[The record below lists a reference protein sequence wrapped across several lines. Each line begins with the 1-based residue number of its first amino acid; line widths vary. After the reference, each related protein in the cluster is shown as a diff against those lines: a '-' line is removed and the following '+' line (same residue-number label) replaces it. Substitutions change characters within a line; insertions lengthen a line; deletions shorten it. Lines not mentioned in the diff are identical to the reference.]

1 MLCWAKVQ
9 AKLCSETRE
18 TPTLNIRT
26 DTQRRFCCWNGCSN
40 SNGNCRSSSAGHAGV
55 ATSKHVVTQAAV
67 PAVPPAAAAASF
79 MPKQFV
85 SASPVQLRSP
95 TECLHKILQQEIRA
109 KTMANQQMV
118 LQRSISKKINFV
130 GEKIAANM

>member
-26 DTQRRFCCWNGCSN
+26 DTQRCVCCWNGCSN

-67 PAVPPAAAAASF
+67 PAVAPAAAASF

-109 KTMANQQMV
+109 KTMANQQKV
-118 LQRSISKKINFV
+118 LQRSINKKINSV
-130 GEKIAANM
+130 GKRIAANM